1 MVRVNQTARSR
12 YSEKF
17 VFPTKCPSCEN
28 ETQRSE
34 GEAARKCVAGLVCD
48 AQAIERLR
56 HFVSKHA
63 MDIDGLGEKQIKSF
77 WDRGAGY
84 KIQQIFSA
92 SHDIE
97 MSLRSFRVGVV
108 NR

>member
-1 MVRVNQTARSR
+1 METRRSAA
-12 YSEKF
+12 
-17 VFPTKCPSCEN
+17 
-28 ETQRSE
+28 

-56 HFVSKHA
+56 HFVSKNA
-63 MDIDGLGEKQIKSF
+63 MDIDGLGEKQIKVF
-77 WDRGAGY
+77 GIKAGY

-92 SHDIE
+92 SRDIE
-97 MSLRSFRVGVV
+97 MSLRSFQVGGV